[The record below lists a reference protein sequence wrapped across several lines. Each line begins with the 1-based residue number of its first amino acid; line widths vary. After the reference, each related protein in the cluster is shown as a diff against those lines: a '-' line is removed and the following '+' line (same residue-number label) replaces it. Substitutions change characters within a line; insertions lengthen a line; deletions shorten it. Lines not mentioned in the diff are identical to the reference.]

1 MTCPNPPTEQEVAPD
16 PKGPHTEALSQPRP
30 STEPALEAGSCA
42 VDLEFPD
49 MVRESSSSLIPGLGG
64 GFQPWTAALGMTGL
78 SNSPDTSVWADLRR
92 QDLEPR
98 LVREEA

>member
-1 MTCPNPPTEQEVAPD
+1 M
-16 PKGPHTEALSQPRP
+16 
-30 STEPALEAGSCA
+30 
-42 VDLEFPD
+42 DLEFPD
-49 MVRESSSSLIPGLGG
+49 MVRESSSSLILGLGG